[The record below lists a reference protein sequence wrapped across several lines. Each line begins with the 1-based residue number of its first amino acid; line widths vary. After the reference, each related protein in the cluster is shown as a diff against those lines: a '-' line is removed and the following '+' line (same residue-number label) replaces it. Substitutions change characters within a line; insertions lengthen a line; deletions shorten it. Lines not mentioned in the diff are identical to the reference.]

1 MTAPS
6 GSQAPTPSRTAASW
20 RGGLR
25 RQAVYI
31 IVWLTLLV
39 GLILVGLGQWRK
51 GLLVMGMSMVLA
63 GVVRAV
69 LPGRLTGW
77 LAVRNRTSD
86 LVFCLLFGAAL
97 IVTAIVARGQA

>member
-1 MTAPS
+1 MPATPAQRTTAQR
-6 GSQAPTPSRTAASW
+6 GSAQW

-25 RQAVYI
+25 RQALYI

-39 GLILVGLGQWRK
+39 GLVLVGVGQWRK
-51 GLLVMGMSMVLA
+51 GLLVMGTSMVLA

-69 LPGRLTGW
+69 LPARLTGW

-86 LVFCLLFGAAL
+86 LIFCLLFGAAL
-97 IVTAIVARGQA
+97 ITTAIVARGEM

>member
-1 MTAPS
+1 MPAP
-6 GSQAPTPSRTAASW
+6 PVSRTAGHRMASW

-25 RQAVYI
+25 RQALYI
-31 IVWLTLLV
+31 IVWLTLLT

-51 GLLVMGMSMVLA
+51 GLLVMGTSMALA
-63 GVVRAV
+63 GVVRAL

-97 IVTAIVARGQA
+97 ITTAIVARGEM